1 MCDDNSEL
9 ALVVK
14 EEDIGWVVP
23 PGRPD
28 LIASVLREAKANP
41 DRLRSMGERARK
53 AAETK
58 YTRRQV
64 LEIYKSLI
72 ESMRS
77 E

>member
-28 LIASVLREAKANP
+28 LIASVLREAKTNP